1 MTKYALQALTG
12 IFFTVL
18 GMQIAQAQAQ
28 SFPSRSLTLVV
39 PFAPGGNV
47 DVVARAIAPELS
59 KILGQSVVVE
69 NKAGAGGSIGSTY
82 VSRAEPDG
90 YTLLVATTNTIG
102 VLPNMLKVPP
112 YKVDSFQP
120 VTLAAISPLVIV
132 VRKDDKRFPDAKALF
147 SSAKATPNT
156 ISVGHAGQGTSNH
169 IAILR
174 LEDVSHLSFNVI
186 PYKGSAPG
194 LTDLMGGQL
203 DFVVDQITSSKP
215 FVDAGTLRVLAV
227 FSKERD
233 PGLPDAPTLK
243 EAAGIDLEVN
253 TTSGILAPPVLPA
266 STLQI
271 LNAAFKKA
279 LDKPSVKGRLSSVGS
294 IALSSTPQE
303 WTAMLNQE
311 YSSAQKL
318 VQSGKIKAE

>member
-1 MTKYALQALTG
+1 L
-12 IFFTVL
+12 
-18 GMQIAQAQAQ
+18 
-28 SFPSRSLTLVV
+28 
-39 PFAPGGNV
+39 
-47 DVVARAIAPELS
+47 
-59 KILGQSVVVE
+59 
-69 NKAGAGGSIGSTY
+69 
-82 VSRAEPDG
+82 
-90 YTLLVATTNTIG
+90 
-102 VLPNMLKVPP
+102 
-112 YKVDSFQP
+112 
-120 VTLAAISPLVIV
+120 IV

-253 TTSGILAPPVLPA
+253 TTSGILAPPGLPA

>member
-132 VRKDDKRFPDAKALF
+132 VRKDDKRFPDTKALF

-253 TTSGILAPPVLPA
+253 TTSGILAPPGLPA

>member
-186 PYKGSAPG
+186 PYQGSAPG

-253 TTSGILAPPVLPA
+253 TTSGILAPPGLPA

>member
-147 SSAKATPNT
+147 SSAKVTPNT

-253 TTSGILAPPVLPA
+253 TTSGILAPPGLPA

>member
-82 VSRAEPDG
+82 VSRAEPRS
-90 YTLLVATTNTIG
+90 YSS
-102 VLPNMLKVPP
+102 LPPIRCIHQVQP

-253 TTSGILAPPVLPA
+253 TTSGILAPPGLPA

-279 LDKPSVKGRLSSVGS
+279 LDKPSVKGSLSSVGS

>member
-47 DVVARAIAPELS
+47 AVVARAIAPELS

-253 TTSGILAPPVLPA
+253 TTSGILAPPGLPA

>member
-47 DVVARAIAPELS
+47 DVVARAIAPERS
-59 KILGQSVVVE
+59 QSLGPSVVVE

-253 TTSGILAPPVLPA
+253 TTSGILAPPGLPA

>member
-1 MTKYALQALTG
+1 
-12 IFFTVL
+12 
-18 GMQIAQAQAQ
+18 MQIAQAQAQ

-253 TTSGILAPPVLPA
+253 TTSGILAPPGLPA

>member
-1 MTKYALQALTG
+1 MGKYIFQALAG
-12 IFFTVL
+12 IFIVSFGIASAQTQT
-18 GMQIAQAQAQ
+18 QI
-28 SFPSRSLTLVV
+28 FPNKLITLVV

-47 DVVARAIAPELS
+47 DVVARAIAPTLS

-69 NKAGAGGSIGSTY
+69 NRAGAGGGIGSAY

-102 VLPNMLKVPP
+102 VLPNLLKVAP

-147 SSAKATPNT
+147 FAAKAAPGTV
-156 ISVGHAGQGTSNH
+156 SVGHAGQGTSNH

-174 LEDVSHLSFNVI
+174 LEVVSRLSFNAI

-215 FVDAGTLRVLAV
+215 FVDAGSLRVLAV
-227 FSKERD
+227 FANDRD
-233 PGLPDAPTLK
+233 PGLPNVPTLK
-243 EAAGIDLEVN
+243 EATGIDLEVN
-253 TTSGILAPPVLPA
+253 TTTGILAPPGLPA
-266 STLQI
+266 TTLQI
-271 LNAAFKKA
+271 LNTAFKKA
-279 LDKPSVKGRLSSVGS
+279 LDEPGVKGRLSSVGS
-294 IALSSTPQE
+294 IARSSSPQE
-303 WTAMLNQE
+303 WMAMLNQE
-311 YSSAQKL
+311 YSNAKKL
-318 VQSGKIKAE
+318 VQSGKITPE

>member
-253 TTSGILAPPVLPA
+253 TTSGILAPPGLPA

-271 LNAAFKKA
+271 LNAAIKKA

>member
-243 EAAGIDLEVN
+243 EATGIDLEVN
-253 TTSGILAPPVLPA
+253 TTSGILAPPGLPA

>member
-90 YTLLVATTNTIG
+90 YTLWVATTNTIG

-253 TTSGILAPPVLPA
+253 TTSGILAPPGLPA

>member
-253 TTSGILAPPVLPA
+253 TTSGILAPPGLPA